1 LIIVLLENGVSGFR
15 NDDVAYFGTVG
26 TTLDTSTA
34 DPTDVIE
41 TGAVYR
47 YRPSLVTLSNRISRL
62 IDVGRP
68 VVQAP
73 VLINGETIE
82 GEGDV
87 LSSWAFFATGI
98 YLNADN
104 EEIFAQERIYGVIE
118 PVDSA
123 APGDE
128 EDSDLLSYSPVTIS
142 QLVDVSGVTVLNNDD
157 GSLGPDVSTGDL
169 SEPISGTGEAETDAQ
184 LTEFIFNNSQG
195 WFRDLP
201 LGSGVV
207 ESPSSR
213 IVDRIVPFREQLF
226 FTAFT
231 PDPSDRLDICIG
243 GEGLSELFV
252 VDQAN
257 GVPAAFGTLGFGD
270 DGEVNESVLIG
281 DGVASAPV
289 IFTSEALGAN
299 DGTII
304 VQREDGSLTPLFE
317 PEGLGSPGDGNP
329 FDDTVIGT
337 SETLRSSWFEIFQ

>member
-1 LIIVLLENGVSGFR
+1 
-15 NDDVAYFGTVG
+15 
-26 TTLDTSTA
+26 
-34 DPTDVIE
+34 
-41 TGAVYR
+41 
-47 YRPSLVTLSNRISRL
+47 
-62 IDVGRP
+62 
-68 VVQAP
+68 
-73 VLINGETIE
+73 
-82 GEGDV
+82 
-87 LSSWAFFATGI
+87 
-98 YLNADN
+98 
-104 EEIFAQERIYGVIE
+104 
-118 PVDSA
+118 
-123 APGDE
+123 
-128 EDSDLLSYSPVTIS
+128 
-142 QLVDVSGVTVLNNDD
+142 
-157 GSLGPDVSTGDL
+157 
-169 SEPISGTGEAETDAQ
+169 
-184 LTEFIFNNSQG
+184 
-195 WFRDLP
+195 